1 MLSKIYHYYLIDLEN
16 VGLPGLCG
24 LNMPGDDSE
33 IHFFLSHTAH
43 AATEDVYQDILRSP
57 AHITTSFCSETHKN
71 AVDFQLAAYFG
82 LILEREETVRISIIS
97 SDGGFRS
104 LSDYARKRRKEVVV
118 YHARNILE
126 AYAAAKTASSPRMY
140 VRGKT
145 VDFKQ
150 IMASKRAKSLLKAPV
165 LEELAEAYDEATINK
180 VLEIFQADNM
190 SKREKYLSL
199 LKTYGREQ
207 GTKLYRV
214 IRNHLP

>member
-1 MLSKIYHYYLIDLEN
+1 MNTIIHYYLVDFEN

-24 LNMPGDDSE
+24 LNMPGKEDE
-33 IHFFLSHTAH
+33 IHFFLSNAAH

-57 AHITTSFCSETHKN
+57 AQIMTTFCSETHKN

-104 LSDYARKRRKEVVV
+104 LSDYARKRRNEIVV

-126 AYAAAKTASSPRMY
+126 AYAAAKTTASPRMY
-140 VRGKT
+140 VRGKS

-150 IMASKRAKSLLKAPV
+150 IMASKRTKSLLEAPV
-165 LEELAEAYDEATINK
+165 LKELGGVYDEDTINK
-180 VLEIFQADNM
+180 VLEIFQTDNM

-199 LKTYGREQ
+199 LKTYGREK
-207 GTKLYRV
+207 GTALYRL